1 MRVYSCLIVEDE
13 PLAVEILQEYI
24 QEIPFLELTAVAPNA
39 VNALQIMQEKSIDV
53 LFLDIHLPLLKGLDF
68 LKTLKQQP
76 HVIITTAYHQYAL
89 ESYEFNVID
98 YLLKPIEFSRF
109 LTAVNK
115 IHVKEQPLA
124 TIQQTGISTER
135 PFLFC
140 TVNKKR
146 IRIFLDELLC
156 IESQKE
162 YSKIITV
169 SKTIL
174 TKLSPTQIE
183 TFLSSGNCMR
193 VHRSFIVAIDKI
205 DSYSAMEIEIGG
217 LRIPIGRSYKELVQ
231 QALDGL
237 SK

>member
-174 TKLSPTQIE
+174 TKLSPAQIE